1 MFPKMADK
9 IPIIKSKRL
18 ISQLKPP
25 LLCFKTLIVGL
36 CMLALSI
43 CSVLAATCPSSVP
56 PSMEIIAEE
65 CTLDLYFSDYKS
77 KFIFNSTLCNFTGY
91 TYTQTYGIVGGPV
104 SNSLYYLY
112 YLQLEEKALNFDIIH
127 QKCA

>member
-1 MFPKMADK
+1 MFFFMFPKMADK

-25 LLCFKTLIVGL
+25 LLCFQKLIVGVCVL
-36 CMLALSI
+36 TASI

-56 PSMEIIAEE
+56 PSMEIIAEQ
-65 CTLDLYFSDYKS
+65 CTLDLYSNDFKS
-77 KFIFNSTLCNFTGY
+77 KFIFSSTLCNFTGY
-91 TYTQTYGIVGGPV
+91 GSTQTYGTVGGPV

-112 YLQLEEKALNFDIIH
+112 FIQ
-127 QKCA
+127 